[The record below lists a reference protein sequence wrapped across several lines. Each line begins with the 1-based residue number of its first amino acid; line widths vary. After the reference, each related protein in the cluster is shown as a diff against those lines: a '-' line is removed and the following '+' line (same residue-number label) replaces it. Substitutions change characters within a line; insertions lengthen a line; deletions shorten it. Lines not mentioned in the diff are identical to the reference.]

1 MMILKDRCSITRMVK
16 GAKSPTGAVK
26 MEEKTIVESLPCY
39 IEDDDGV
46 VIVPQEGQTIVSY
59 HVMFVE
65 DGTDIKENDKITD
78 LATGQKFKVIS
89 CNNYRILPHIEV
101 KLQGGTVV

>member
-59 HVMFVE
+59 HV
-65 DGTDIKENDKITD
+65 
-78 LATGQKFKVIS
+78 S
-89 CNNYRILPHIEV
+89 LPSLGAWIEV
-101 KLQGGTVV
+101 N